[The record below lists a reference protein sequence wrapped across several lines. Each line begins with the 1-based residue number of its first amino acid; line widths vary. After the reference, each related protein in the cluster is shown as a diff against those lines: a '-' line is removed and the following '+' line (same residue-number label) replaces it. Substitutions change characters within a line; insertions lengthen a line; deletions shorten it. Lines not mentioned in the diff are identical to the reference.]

1 MRRILLLCPALALT
15 ACSLMP
21 LPKPDPSQ
29 AWIDLKTEKPD
40 LLQAQQADRQPLE
53 DDRYFQVQPG
63 SHDLQVRY
71 QFKVD
76 PANIGPS
83 ATPLVRTCLLN
94 VHYKDFSAGERYRL
108 QAEQA
113 GFRAWAKL
121 YDASQ
126 QEVARGGESRC
137 GDV

>member
-1 MRRILLLCPALALT
+1 
-15 ACSLMP
+15 MP

-29 AWIDLKTEKPD
+29 AWIDLETDKRD
-40 LLQAQQADRQPLE
+40 LLQAEQADRQE
-53 DDRYFQVQPG
+53 QKDDRYFQVQPG
-63 SHDLQVRY
+63 AHDLQVRY
-71 QFKVD
+71 QFEVA
-76 PANIGPS
+76 PSNIGPS
-83 ATPLVRTCLLN
+83 ATPLVRTCLLK

-108 QAEQA
+108 QAEPA

-121 YDASQ
+121 YDGNQ